1 MLSPLSAVKIQI
13 DPNPLF
19 PKRER
24 EKREG
29 TGRKEGRKRLL
40 LLSKIVI
47 VMRSPLPSSVPPFLP
62 FPFWFSAR

>member
-19 PKRER
+19 SEEGKGEER
-24 EKREG
+24 RN
-29 TGRKEGRKRLL
+29 RKEGRKRLL

-47 VMRSPLPSSVPPFLP
+47 VMRPPFLLPSFLP